1 MAASAWELYNSAIG
15 ALGEATMNLSTNIFY
30 VQLHK
35 SSSNASDVTLSI
47 ATSLDNEVDNGF
59 GYVTDGTSLST
70 HTWVSTGSGVYTF
83 DASDTAWTASGG
95 AITSIDFAVIM
106 ASGASANART
116 LLCKSNLTTTGT
128 ISVGDGGTLTLQY
141 NASGI
146 FTLS

>member
-15 ALGEATMNLSTNIFY
+15 ALGSATMNLSTNIFY

-35 SSSNASDVTLSI
+35 STSNASDVTLSI
-47 ATSLDNEVDNGF
+47 ATSLTNEVNNGN
-59 GYVTDGTSLST
+59 GYLTDGITLSA
-70 HTWVSTGSGVYTF
+70 HTWLSTGSGVYTF
-83 DASDTAWTASGG
+83 DANDTAWTASGG
-95 AITSIDFAVIM
+95 AITSIDFAVLM
-106 ASGASANART
+106 ASGVSANART